1 MVGDFMDKT
10 THELIKEYT
19 ASKEATAFVNLK
31 TPDLWIEAKPA
42 LWIYE

>member
-1 MVGDFMDKT
+1 MDKT
-10 THELIKEYT
+10 THEIIKTYIKE
-19 ASKEATAFVNLK
+19 SEGNSFVNLK